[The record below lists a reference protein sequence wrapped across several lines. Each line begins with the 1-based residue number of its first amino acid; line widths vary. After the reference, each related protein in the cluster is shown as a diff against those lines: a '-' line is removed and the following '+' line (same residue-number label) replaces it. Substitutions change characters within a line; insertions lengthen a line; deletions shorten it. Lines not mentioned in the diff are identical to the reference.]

1 MIVSS
6 KYERSKIMTITEGLQ
21 EIKTLL
27 KRIEKK
33 RAFVKGYLWRQ
44 NQIRDPHDKI
54 GGSHIL
60 IKQERQ
66 AIKDLED
73 NIIDIKRKIDTANAT
88 TVVTICDETRS
99 IAEWLIWRRELAKNR
114 KHFLESMLS
123 TIQSARSQAAQKGL
137 GVSDAGS
144 KAGDF
149 DVIVNINEK
158 ALADDIENLE
168 TITSTLDG
176 QLSQKN
182 ATVNI

>member
-1 MIVSS
+1 
-6 KYERSKIMTITEGLQ
+6 MTITEGLQ

-33 RAFVKGYLWRQ
+33 RTFVKGYLWRQ

-54 GGSHIL
+54 GGSHVL
-60 IKQERQ
+60 VKQERQ
-66 AIKDLED
+66 SIKGLED
-73 NIIDIKRKIDTANAT
+73 NIIDIKRKIDIAN
-88 TVVTICDETRS
+88 TVTSVTICGETRS
-99 IAEWLIWRRELAKNR
+99 IAEWLIWRREIAKNR
-114 KHFLESMLS
+114 KSFLESMLS
-123 TIQSARSQAAQKGL
+123 TIQAARSAAAQKNIR
-137 GVSDAGS
+137 VVDFDS
-144 KAGDF
+144 KAGDV
-149 DVIVNINEK
+149 DVIVNIDEK